1 MKNGRVCLQQA
12 SNTWLWPGNK
22 GQKLIFYL
30 SMGSNTTPSL
40 RCNGHSIVQVGKHR
54 WRLLD
59 QPLVQIRVGWR
70 SDQIAHS
77 FIQSW
82 MSPRMANAQPVI
94 FPPANRKHK
103 LHNPNVISLW
113 PEEIGNRIKAA
124 VTLLLEHSLLCSSLY
139 HYTLLSMILKM
150 VYFSL

>member
-77 FIQSW
+77 FTQSW
-82 MSPRMANAQPVI
+82 ISPRMENAQPVI
-94 FPPANRKHK
+94 FPPANRKHE
-103 LHNPNVISLW
+103 LHNTNVISLW

-124 VTLLLEHSLLCSSLY
+124 VTLLLEHSLLCGSLY